1 MKKSLLIFIVILLIQ
16 SCKDGLDVHFN
27 DKNALKIVE
36 AQCKLLPDELCS
48 KFKANYEIVLIYNA
62 IGQDGKMGAIQDYKK
77 SIENITLQDILDKS
91 LKDN

>member
-16 SCKDGLDVHFN
+16 SCKDGLNVHFN

-48 KFKANYEIVLIYNA
+48 KFKANYEIVLIYNT
-62 IGQDGKMGAIQDYKK
+62 IKTVKWVQFKTIKK
-77 SIENITLQDILDKS
+77 VLRI
-91 LKDN
+91 